1 MPDTISF
8 LSAHARAHTLLA
20 RLRATGVRC
29 RVWLTG
35 DIRRLEE
42 RTSRI
47 SVLVSG
53 EMPLSEGEI
62 GPGFEVLVAEAG
74 SEGWAMV
81 ETTGGAGF
89 LTEMQ
94 EARAAAGL
102 PWPLPPGKGE
112 RELIEETFGHY
123 VPPWLRSDPV
133 DRSDPPAT
141 AGDMLVVP
149 RVITAPSSAKSEVM
163 GYLDAIGGCIFVAD
177 DGGPVA
183 SLLALL
189 RERLE
194 DPRIKLSTVVS
205 GEGGVGG
212 ARGEVVIFDATS
224 FGGDGDRIRD
234 ELRRIHAA
242 AGRPVLLLNPTGRR
256 PANDMLGNDDDV
268 DAVAACCAELACP
281 LLVCGHPAR
290 LGPGDDVVSA
300 FLSAGSFI
308 ALGSGGGRADR
319 CRFGLDCATAMAAR
333 AGAKPRDIW
342 RPPSH
347 TGVR

>member
-1 MPDTISF
+1 MPDTISL
-8 LSAHARAHTLLA
+8 LSAHARAHTLLS
-20 RLRATGVRC
+20 RLRASGVRC

-35 DIRRLEE
+35 DVRRLEE
-42 RTSRI
+42 RTARV

-53 EMPLSEGEI
+53 EMPLSADEI

-89 LTEMQ
+89 LAEMQ

-112 RELIEETFGHY
+112 RELVEETFGRW
-123 VPPWLRSDPV
+123 VSPWLRSDQV
-133 DRSDPPAT
+133 DRSDPPAAT
-141 AGDMLVVP
+141 GDMLVVP
-149 RVITAPSSAKSEVM
+149 RAITASSAKSEVM
-163 GYLDAIGGCIFVAD
+163 GYLDAIGGCVFVAD

-189 RERLE
+189 RERLD

-212 ARGEVVIFDATS
+212 ARGEVVVFDATG
-224 FGGDGDRIRD
+224 FGGDGGRIRD
-234 ELRRIHAA
+234 ELRRIHAS

-268 DAVAACCAELACP
+268 DDVAACCAELACP

-290 LGPGDDVVSA
+290 LGPGDAAVSA
-300 FLSAGSFI
+300 FLSAGSFV

-319 CRFGLDCATAMAAR
+319 CRFGLDCAAAMAAR

-342 RPPSH
+342 RPPARAD
-347 TGVR
+347 VR